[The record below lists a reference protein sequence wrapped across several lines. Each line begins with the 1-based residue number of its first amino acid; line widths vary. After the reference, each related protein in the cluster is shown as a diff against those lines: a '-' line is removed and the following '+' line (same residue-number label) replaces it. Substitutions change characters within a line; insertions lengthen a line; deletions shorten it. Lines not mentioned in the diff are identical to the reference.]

1 MIRVIIKE
9 PGKPAEQREI
19 ENNLETLQ
27 ELVGGYIEDVNIG
40 SNILVIVNEEGKLK
54 HLDFNFVLGFDIIC
68 GTAVFIA
75 SEGEEFSS
83 LTQKQTDF
91 ILTCLKVNSV
101 PKLHLRG
108 VLL

>member
-1 MIRVIIKE
+1 MIRVIVKE
-9 PGKPAEQREI
+9 PGKPAEAREI

-27 ELVGGYIEDVNIG
+27 ELVGGYIEDVRIG
-40 SNILVIVNEEGKLK
+40 SNLLVIVNEEGKLK

-68 GTAVFIA
+68 GTAVFTA
-75 SEGEEFSS
+75 SEGEDLSS
-83 LTQKQTDF
+83 LTQEQTDF

-108 VLL
+108 ILL